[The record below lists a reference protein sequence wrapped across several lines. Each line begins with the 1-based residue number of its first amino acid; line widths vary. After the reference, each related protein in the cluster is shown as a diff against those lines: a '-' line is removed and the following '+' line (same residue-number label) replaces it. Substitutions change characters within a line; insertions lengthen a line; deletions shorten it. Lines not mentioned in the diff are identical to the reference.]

1 MSDGDPVAWYLIE
14 EGWKVVDRGGSDVG
28 TVESILGDPN
38 ADIFHGLLIATGLLG
53 GRRYGGAEKVG
64 AITEGCVHLSLAGS
78 DVERLP
84 ANADV

>member
-1 MSDGDPVAWYLIE
+1 MSDGDPVAWFLIE
-14 EGWKVVDRGGSDVG
+14 QGWKVVDRGGSDVG
-28 TVESILGDPN
+28 SVESILGDPN

-53 GRRYGGAEKVG
+53 GRRYVAADKVG